1 VRILLKGCLYNKMI
15 FSIIITT
22 YNYEKY
28 IRESVESALN
38 QDFSDKYEI
47 IVVDDCSTDNTALI
61 LDDYDSLIRIND
73 EKNLGL
79 EASVNKGIRKASG
92 KYIVRLDADDY
103 LEYDFLS
110 EVSKHIESEY
120 VFYYGDYTS
129 VSENGSHLSKV
140 NLIEFDKDEVECRGD
155 FLATGTV
162 YPKKMLVDIGLYSEK
177 IKNCG
182 LESYQLILELMNRGF
197 TGKHIKKNLF
207 FYRRHGSN
215 LSDKTFESITNYG
228 NKLTK
233 QYGLDFYT
241 INQYHPYLNIEDIN
255 ININTLKYINYT
267 KQ

>member
-1 VRILLKGCLYNKMI
+1 MI

-22 YNYEKY
+22 HNYEKY

-47 IVVDDCSTDNTALI
+47 LVVDDCSSDKTALI
-61 LDDYDSLIRIND
+61 LDDYDSLIRINNQI
-73 EKNLGL
+73 NLSV
-79 EASVNKGIRKASG
+79 EVSVNKGIRKASG

-110 EVSKHIESEY
+110 EVSKHIESEN
-120 VFYYGDYTS
+120 VFYYGDYIN
-129 VSENGSHLSKV
+129 VSGDGSHLSKV

-162 YPKKMLVDIGLYSEK
+162 YSKKMLVDIGLYNET

-182 LESYQLILELMNRGF
+182 LENYQLILELMNRGYK
-197 TGKHIKKNLF
+197 GKHIKKNLF

-215 LSDKTFESITNYG
+215 LSDKTFGSIVNYG
-228 NKLTK
+228 NELAK
-233 QYGLDFYT
+233 QYELDFYT

-255 ININTLKYINYT
+255 INTLKYIHYT
-267 KQ
+267 K